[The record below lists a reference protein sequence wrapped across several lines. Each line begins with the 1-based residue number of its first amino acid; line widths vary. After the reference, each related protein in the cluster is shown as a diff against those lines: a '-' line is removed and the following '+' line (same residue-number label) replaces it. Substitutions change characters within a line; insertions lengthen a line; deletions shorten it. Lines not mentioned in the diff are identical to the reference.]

1 MSKAAFP
8 RPYSKDDHWDREE
21 PRLAQEGMSLREYYA
36 GLIMASIT
44 NANNT
49 ADEVDKNAAFAVNAA
64 QSLIIKLEQIGEVE
78 R

>member
-8 RPYSKDDHWDREE
+8 RPYSDQWHRETS
-21 PRLAQEGMSLREYYA
+21 RLAQEGMSLREYYA

>member
-1 MSKAAFP
+1 MNNFVSRMSI
-8 RPYSKDDHWDREE
+8 RS
-21 PRLAQEGMSLREYYA
+21 YYA

-64 QSLIIKLEQIGEVE
+64 QSLIIKLEQIAEVE
-78 R
+78 